1 MMKTIF
7 ALTLLALPSLTVA
20 QGVRYAVQNRT
31 GGLGGATYPVTTP
44 VTFSALSITLLFAD
58 STTQT
63 DAMPG
68 TVAVS
73 AFKNS
78 AVYPLIDPV
87 HGAITTA
94 TISGIFSTVNWQESP
109 TFAGAKTAVTV
120 SNPFSASVVGGVFR
134 FAYIDGT
141 DTTSG
146 LSYHAG
152 NLSSGPSTLP
162 VTPEP
167 GAAVLLISAGI
178 AAALCAR
185 RRRRHCSV
193 SSDIPS

>member
-7 ALTLLALPSLTVA
+7 ALTLIALPSLTVA

-31 GGLGGATYPVTTP
+31 GGLGGATYSVTTP

-63 DAMPG
+63 DAIPG

-87 HGAITTA
+87 HGAIMTA

-109 TFAGAKTAVTV
+109 TFAGAKTAITV

-141 DTTSG
+141 DTASG
-146 LSYHAG
+146 LAYHAG
-152 NLSSGPSTLP
+152 NLSSGPAALP

-167 GAAVLLISAGI
+167 GTLTL
-178 AAALCAR
+178 ALSIGVTGAWWR
-185 RRRRHCSV
+185 RRRVRV
-193 SSDIPS
+193 